1 MAASVRWIAVLL
13 AQALAVAAPLKEV
26 IVVHKTHFDI
36 GFTDL
41 AANVIERYRTTM
53 IDNALK
59 LVDQSH
65 ALPPEHRF
73 VWTIPGWPMSQIL
86 WEGQTAERRERVM
99 NALRSHQFVT
109 HALPFSLHT
118 EALELEDLVRGL
130 GFSSRLARSIDADL
144 PRDAKM
150 TDVPSHSWVLPTLLK
165 HAGVEFLHLGSN
177 RMSSGPELPQFG
189 TNGPETSRQ
198 SLFWWEGPDGSRLL
212 TMYSRAYGSSL
223 VPPSD
228 WPYSTW
234 LALIHTGDNAGP
246 PSADAVRKIL
256 DDAKA
261 QLPGV
266 RIRFGRL
273 SDFSDALLKENPRLP
288 VIRADMPDPWIYGI
302 MSMPAETALARTTR
316 PRIAALEILNT
327 LLSGWTGEPGA
338 APAVE
343 AAYEQSLLYGEHTW
357 GYNPN
362 KLPRRYYG
370 AEWEANR
377 NGVLARL
384 EPSWAEHG
392 AYIERAAALTGPKL
406 EANLR
411 ALAAA
416 AGASGKRI
424 AVFNPLPWARDG
436 VVEIKIPRSAPASL
450 RDAET
455 GAAAPLEYESGAIRF
470 VARNVPPLGYRT
482 YVFSDK
488 SAPPASGLVASEAAL
503 AIENESFRIKVD
515 PAAGAISSIMDKRS
529 SRELV
534 DRDAGT
540 GFAQYLHEQF
550 SANEMNAYVKAYG
563 KPERPGIINAFGK
576 PGMPGP
582 DDLPYRMVPASGYRA
597 RFARTPVS
605 ASVTME
611 GPRGAGLTL
620 VVYAGQPWVEVR
632 WRITGKQPTPL
643 PEGGWLAFPFK
654 LSKPEFRLARL
665 GAIIDPAKET
675 VRGSNH
681 DVYCLNGGV
690 AVLEAG
696 GRGAGLC
703 PLDSPLVSLDHPG
716 LWQYTKEFKSSRP
729 SVYVNLYNNVWG
741 TNFAQ
746 WYGGS
751 WTSRVRLWSIASY
764 EPVASLL
771 APSEEARAP
780 LEGAFAD
787 GPRGK
792 LPPSRTGLRISRP
805 GVLVTAFG
813 KNPDGAGR
821 ILRLWEQAG
830 AGGSIEV
837 CLPSG
842 TTAGTRAAGR
852 PAGRAGGSARP
863 RQWRRV
869 FPRRNTAKCARDL
882 PASVTAR
889 RKAPPPEVW
898 TFPRRRAGRRKAC
911 PGFTS
916 SLPAADSSARGTT
929 KDRSLRPP
937 TPGRPE

>member
-1 MAASVRWIAVLL
+1 MRIIAFLL
-13 AQALAVAAPLKEV
+13 AQALATAAPLKEV

-41 AANVIERYRTTM
+41 AAKVVERYRTSM

-59 LVDQSH
+59 LVDQSQ

-73 VWTIPGWPMSQIL
+73 AWTIPGWPMAQIL
-86 WEGQTAERRERVM
+86 SGGQAAGRRQRVLD
-99 NALRSHQFVT
+99 ALRSRQFVT
-109 HALPFSLHT
+109 HALPFTLHT
-118 EALELEDLVRGL
+118 ESLELEDLVRGL
-130 GFSSRLARSIDADL
+130 GFSSRLARSIDAGL

-177 RMSSGPELPQFG
+177 RMSSGPELPRFG
-189 TNGPETSRQ
+189 TTTGPETSRQ

-212 TMYSRAYGSSL
+212 TMYSRAYGSGL

-246 PSADAVRKIL
+246 PSSEAVRKIL

-266 RIRFGRL
+266 KIRFGRL

-288 VIRADMPDPWIYGI
+288 VIRGDMPDPWIYGI
-302 MSMPAETALARTTR
+302 MSMPRETALARTTR
-316 PRIAALEILNT
+316 PRIASLEILNS
-327 LLSGWTGEPGA
+327 LLGDWTGETGA
-338 APAVE
+338 APEVE

-377 NGVLARL
+377 TGVLGKL

-392 AYIERAAALTGPKL
+392 AYIERAAAVVGPKL
-406 EANLR
+406 EANLN
-411 ALAAA
+411 ALAAG
-416 AGASGKRI
+416 AGTAGKRI

-436 VVEIKIPRSAPASL
+436 VVEIKVPGDAPVSL

-455 GAAAPLEYESGAIRF
+455 GALSAVESESGAIRF

-488 SAPPASGLVASEAAL
+488 SAPPASGIAASERNL
-503 AIENESFRIKVD
+503 TIENEFLRIKVD
-515 PAAGAISSIMDKRS
+515 PAAGSIASVVDKRS
-529 SRELV
+529 GRELV
-534 DRDAGT
+534 DRGAGA

-563 KPERPGIINAFGK
+563 KPERPGLLGAFGK

-582 DDLPYRMVPASGYRA
+582 EELPYRMVAASGYRA
-597 RFARTPVS
+597 RFAHTPVS
-605 ASVTME
+605 ASVVME
-611 GPRGAGLTL
+611 GAGGAGLTL
-620 VVYAGQPWVEVR
+620 VLYAGQPWVEVR

-665 GAIIDPAKET
+665 GAVIDPARET

-716 LWQYTKEFKSSRP
+716 LWQYTREFDSSRP
-729 SVYVNLYNNVWG
+729 RVYVNLYNNVWG

-764 EPVASLL
+764 DPVASLL
-771 APSEEARAP
+771 APSQEARAP
-780 LEGAFAD
+780 LEGGFAE
-787 GPRGK
+787 GAPGK
-792 LPPSRTGLRISRP
+792 LPPSRRGVMISRP

-813 KNPDGAGR
+813 KNPDGPGR
-821 ILRLWEQAG
+821 VLRLWEQAG
-830 AGGSIEV
+830 AGGSVEV

-842 TTAGTRAAGR
+842 KSAGTVEPVDLRGR
-852 PAGRAGGSARP
+852 PAAPAIRINRGGCFRAEIQRNAPATFLVKEGSL
-863 RQWRRV
+863 
-869 FPRRNTAKCARDL
+869 N
-882 PASVTAR
+882 
-889 RKAPPPEVW
+889 
-898 TFPRRRAGRRKAC
+898 
-911 PGFTS
+911 
-916 SLPAADSSARGTT
+916 
-929 KDRSLRPP
+929 
-937 TPGRPE
+937 